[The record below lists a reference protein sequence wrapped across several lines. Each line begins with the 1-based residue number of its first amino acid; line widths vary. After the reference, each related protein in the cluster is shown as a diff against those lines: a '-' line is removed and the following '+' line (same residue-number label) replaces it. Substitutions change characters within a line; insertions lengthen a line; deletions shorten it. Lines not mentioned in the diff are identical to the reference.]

1 MKQQRKEF
9 IIQAHA
15 AACSDWKTKI
25 EKEFPK
31 MFKEDGLIVGK
42 WYKNSFGGIAL
53 YQGKDVETYGLNSRK
68 NWYFNKGWFTT
79 IKDQIPATDK
89 EVSKALI
96 QEANKRGYKNGNY
109 KCLSSYPTIDKVKDG
124 FYFEFGSLW
133 MGEYNSFINKVFE
146 NGVWAE
152 IIEEENPVYEWQY
165 IYNCP
170 FDGCSKSTG
179 YYTSKK
185 EFKRL
190 VVTLPPIKKVKESKR
205 IRK

>member
-25 EKEFPK
+25 ETEFPK
-31 MFKEDGLIVGK
+31 MFKKDKLAVGK
-42 WYKNSFGGIAL
+42 WYKSNGFLRKFEGKFGNSSVFGFK
-53 YQGKDVETYGLNSRK
+53 KDGSYYSSLGFHEEDEHIL
-68 NWYFNKGWFTT
+68 
-79 IKDQIPATDK
+79 ATDE
-89 EVSKALI
+89 EVSEALI
-96 QEANKRGYKNGNY
+96 EEAKRRGYKNGNY
-109 KCLSSYPTIDKVKDG
+109 KCISGLKTYEVKDSFFLDQG
-124 FYFEFGSLW
+124 ELW
-133 MGEYNSFINKVFE
+133 MGKSGLSNQVFE

>member
-53 YQGKDVETYGLNSRK
+53 YQGKDVKTYGLNSSK

-96 QEANKRGYKNGNY
+96 AEAKKRGYKNGNY
-109 KCLSSYPTIDKVKDG
+109 KCMTVCFNTLKVVDDFFFKPSTR
-124 FYFEFGSLW
+124 ELW
-133 MGEYNSFINKVFE
+133 MGKIGLSNQVFA
-146 NGVWAE
+146 NGIWAE
-152 IIEEENPVYEWQY
+152 IIEEPVYEWQY
-165 IYNCP
+165 IYNSICYNNA
-170 FDGCSKSTG
+170 KTLN
-179 YYTSKK
+179 YYISKK
-185 EFKRL
+185 ELKVL
-190 VVTLPPIKKVKESKR
+190 TGVIPLHKVKGSKR

>member
-15 AACSDWKTKI
+15 AACSDWKAKI

-31 MFKEDGLIVGK
+31 LFKKDQLIVGK
-42 WYKNSFGGIAL
+42 WYKYDDNTANAL
-53 YQGKDVETYGLNSRK
+53 IVWNDSKDTYGFWSGEYSENLSFFIEGDK
-68 NWYFNKGWFTT
+68 V
-79 IKDQIPATDK
+79 PATDK

-152 IIEEENPVYEWQY
+152 IIEEEKPVYEWQY